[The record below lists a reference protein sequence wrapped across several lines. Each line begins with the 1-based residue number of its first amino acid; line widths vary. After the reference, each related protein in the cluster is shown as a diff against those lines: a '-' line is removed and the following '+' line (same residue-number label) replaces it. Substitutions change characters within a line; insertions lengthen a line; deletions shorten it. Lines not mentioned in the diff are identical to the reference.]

1 MAAKIDKVEVYS
13 KGPPSIESFDLWSCD
28 QVITWQMENV
38 ISQLLQDL
46 WLSNLTYIKSDNLF
60 ITWSYKVTWQ
70 MKNVIKLLSRDLQL
84 PNLTEGWFIRSH
96 VFNHKATYFFDHVVT
111 WVHVTNELCYIF
123 TSTRPIATKF
133 NRVIACNE
141 ESPLTK

>member
-1 MAAKIDKVEVYS
+1 MSHFVIDNHMYPSFISPLRRDVWSPHLVDLTLWARSYISHVTKKIRYISTSTKPMTAKIDKVEVYS

-60 ITWSYKVTWQ
+60 IKWSYKVTWQ
-70 MKNVIKLLSRDLQL
+70 MKNVIKLLSRDL
-84 PNLTEGWFIRSH
+84 
-96 VFNHKATYFFDHVVT
+96 
-111 WVHVTNELCYIF
+111 
-123 TSTRPIATKF
+123 
-133 NRVIACNE
+133 
-141 ESPLTK
+141 